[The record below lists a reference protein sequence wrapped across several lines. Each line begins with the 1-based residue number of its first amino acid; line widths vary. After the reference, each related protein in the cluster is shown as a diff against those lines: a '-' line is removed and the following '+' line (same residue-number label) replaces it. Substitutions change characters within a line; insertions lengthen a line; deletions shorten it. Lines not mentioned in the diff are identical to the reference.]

1 MVGAGAIPE
10 NGIADGTEQTV
21 IPAITGNG
29 EAGES
34 NAEYIIAACNSL
46 PDLLDAL
53 EEAQVEIERITK
65 RNSKIT
71 ERRRVMYYKIIGA
84 DNRSCNGGDF
94 DWTDY
99 LPVKSEDGWTP
110 GKWTP
115 VVEDVELCERGYHVM
130 DKDHLIDWINA
141 QCFEAEVLEPEQGDN
156 KYVCKSIR
164 LTRKIEKWNDKN
176 LRLFACWCARQV
188 WGLLADEG
196 QHAVEVSE
204 RYAVGEAADKE
215 LSAAWAAAR
224 DAARAAAMDAA
235 WAAAM
240 DAARAAARD
249 AADATRAAASA
260 AAWAA
265 QKKKLV
271 EMMLESEER

>member
-84 DNRSCNGGDF
+84 DNRSCNGGAFTAAAALFGWDLK
-94 DWTDY
+94 TGL
-99 LPVKSEDGWTP
+99 LPACFREFYDQ
-110 GKWTP
+110 
-115 VVEDVELCERGYHVM
+115 EL
-130 DKDHLIDWINA
+130 
-141 QCFEAEVLEPEQGDN
+141 FEALLED
-156 KYVCKSIR
+156 
-164 LTRKIEKWNDKN
+164 TR
-176 LRLFACWCARQV
+176 R
-188 WGLLADEG
+188 
-196 QHAVEVSE
+196 
-204 RYAVGEAADKE
+204 
-215 LSAAWAAAR
+215 
-224 DAARAAAMDAA
+224 
-235 WAAAM
+235 
-240 DAARAAARD
+240 
-249 AADATRAAASA
+249 
-260 AAWAA
+260 
-265 QKKKLV
+265 
-271 EMMLESEER
+271 